1 MGSRGGPSGGGDKK
15 QELGMSPGKAKAQFG
30 KSTLAGKTVGQAK
43 GLTSGVAKTTAKQE
57 EFTGPGVK
65 YTGTAKVGGYK
76 TLGASPGDVGAI
88 VGGYKSADYK
98 SKLEGVAGI
107 TSKNLGQLQQRAQV
121 GQLAG
126 MAIDTPIGKVPA
138 GIASL
143 GLNVIGK
150 KMAQTIMDNIAAG
163 QSAVFSTKGDIVGSV
178 GKNALG
184 MDVYTG
190 QVGYNPLGRTS
201 GVARIGTGYKL
212 GKADMGPQGDGPSTA
227 TSSATGAS
235 EPTTSPSVPS
245 TELSGAAKKSLQ
257 AARAAGAA
265 RRRFIV

>member
-1 MGSRGGPSGGGDKK
+1 MGGETGGSSGGGKK
-15 QELGMSPGKAKAQFG
+15 SQELGMSPGRAKAQFG

-43 GLTSGVAKTTAKQE
+43 DLTSGVAKTTAKQE
-57 EFTGPGVK
+57 EFSLPGSK
-65 YTGTAKVGGYK
+65 FTGTTQISGYK
-76 TLGASPGDVGAI
+76 TLGASPGDVNAI

-98 SKLEGVAGI
+98 SKLEGIAGI
-107 TSKNLGQLQQRAQV
+107 TSKNLGDLQQRAQV
-121 GQLAG
+121 GQLAE
-126 MAIDTPIGKVPA
+126 MAIDTPIGKIPA
-138 GIASL
+138 SVASL

-190 QVGYNPLGRTS
+190 QVGYNPIGRKS
-201 GVARIGTGYKL
+201 GVTRIGAGYKL
-212 GKADMGPQGDGPSTA
+212 GREMGPEGDGPDRA

-245 TELSGAAKKSLQ
+245 TGLSGAAKKSLQ
-257 AARAAGAA
+257 AARASGAA